1 MLGDGF
7 YNHVTAM
14 IDCHIDHMIGK
25 APDLNWGR
33 EDQELS
39 VSRQDNCAQRNL
51 GTAVFA
57 MWYAD
62 MQLLGTKAHP
72 MKGCIFA
79 CRLCRT
85 VKAAHRWSDFLACNQ
100 QLQKRKLFDS
110 H

>member
-14 IDCHIDHMIGK
+14 IDYHMIGRLPI
-25 APDLNWGR
+25 AIGGG
-33 EDQELS
+33 DQELS